1 MPYKFEVYKDK
12 KDEFR
17 VRFRAPNG
25 EKMFSSE
32 GYSSKSSAMNAIK
45 SIVKHGG
52 KAVIDDTTKAKKEAK
67 GKKPGK
73 KAAKKPAAK
82 AKKAAPKPAPK
93 MAPPAPA
100 PMAPPPAPMK
110 VTP

>member
-32 GYSSKSSAMNAIK
+32 GYSSKSSAMSAIK

-52 KAVIDDTTKAKKEAK
+52 KAVIDDTTKA
-67 GKKPGK
+67 GKD
-73 KAAKKPAAK
+73 AK

-93 MAPPAPA
+93 AAPKPAPA
-100 PMAPPPAPMK
+100 PAPIMPPPAPMK

>member
-1 MPYKFEVYKDK
+1 MPYRFEVYKDK

-32 GYSSKSSAMNAIK
+32 GYASKASAMGAIR

-52 KAVIDDTTKAKKEAK
+52 KAAIDDTTKAAK
-67 GKKPGK
+67 VAKPAK
-73 KAAKKPAAK
+73 KAAKKAPAK
-82 AKKAAPKPAPK
+82 AKKAAPKAAPK
-93 MAPPAPA
+93 PAPAPA
-100 PMAPPPAPMK
+100 PMTPPPAPMK